1 LPTVTTKPPI
11 IPPRVER
18 LLLVPL
24 FALPILWLAGYFFP
38 PINHDV
44 AAILDVSARWI
55 GGEKLYV
62 EVIDENLPLTF
73 VVHALPV
80 LTAKILPGGVTFWF
94 TAWVVA
100 GIFASFWAC
109 RRLVRLVP
117 SADHALTEAL
127 LPPVLLFLFTVLP
140 NEHFGQREH
149 IMFVACAPYLIASM
163 ARAEG
168 VHTTRISAIAIG
180 LTAGLFL
187 AMKPYYLAIPAAV
200 EIFLLTRR
208 GWRTTFTDPI
218 PSACTCAVISATA

>member
-1 LPTVTTKPPI
+1 MPTVTTKPPTLS
-11 IPPRVER
+11 PRVER

-44 AAILDVSARWI
+44 AAILDVSARWV

-80 LTAKILPGGVTFWF
+80 LTAKLLPGSATFWF

-100 GIFASFWAC
+100 GIFASFLAC

-168 VHTTRISAIAIG
+168 V
-180 LTAGLFL
+180 
-187 AMKPYYLAIPAAV
+187 M
-200 EIFLLTRR
+200 LTRL
-208 GWRTTFTDPI
+208 PPS
-218 PSACTCAVISATA
+218 PSAWWPAWRSP